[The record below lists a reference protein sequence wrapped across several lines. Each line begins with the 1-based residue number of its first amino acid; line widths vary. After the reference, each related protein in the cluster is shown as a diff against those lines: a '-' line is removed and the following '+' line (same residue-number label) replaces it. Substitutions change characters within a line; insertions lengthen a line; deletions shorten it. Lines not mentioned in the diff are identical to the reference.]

1 MAQPAETNRQ
11 LDCNNPYV
19 LRHLRFGW
27 WLLLVFLVLG
37 IVLEA
42 MHGLKIRWYLDV
54 SHETRRLVWT
64 LGHAHGVL
72 LGLVNIALAVTWAI
86 FPEPAS
92 SRRSVASTCMLIA
105 GTLLPGGFLLGGFFL
120 HGGDPG
126 IGIWLVPIGALSLC
140 VGVFL
145 ITMRLPKSLHKST
158 ASANET
164 TKTKKK
170 HS

>member
-1 MAQPAETNRQ
+1 MTQPADKNRQ
-11 LDCNNPYV
+11 LDLDNAYV

-42 MHGLKIRWYLDV
+42 LHGLKIRWYLDV
-54 SHETRRLVWT
+54 TNETRRLVWT

-72 LGLVNIALAVTWAI
+72 LGLVNIALAVTWAL
-86 FPEPAS
+86 FPAS
-92 SRRSVASTCMLIA
+92 ASTRRNVISTCMLIA

-145 ITMRLPKSLHKST
+145 ATLSLPARAPAPDPQAKSDRKKQKS
-158 ASANET
+158 
-164 TKTKKK
+164 
-170 HS
+170 